1 VIGVMHDATSGR
13 LAGTAMGVALLFCM
27 SLLAGCAPSSP
38 GPPGE
43 AFRKEVLAARE
54 SLAPSLMDAVASR
67 DPRAARKILEQQ
79 CALSREAGRA
89 FFCGITVLDHH
100 GITLASATIAPGEP
114 IKRLDYS
121 RYEIVMQALKGR
133 KIVKAKLYLQDRS
146 TLYVVVIPLMR
157 QGEAQGLLV
166 LAFDAADLRDRYGL
180 TEEEFLRVHLDG

>member
-1 VIGVMHDATSGR
+1 
-13 LAGTAMGVALLFCM
+13 MGVALLFCM
-27 SLLAGCAPSSP
+27 SLLAGCAPS
-38 GPPGE
+38 PPGE

-54 SLAPSLMDAVASR
+54 SLAPSLMDAAASR

-100 GITLASATIAPGEP
+100 GITLASATPGEP

-133 KIVKAKLYLQDRS
+133 KIVKAKLYLQDRT